1 MLTDKPAVDRI
12 LACYTGERIR
22 RYQKQKLCSIFE
34 AKKAILDICVDEA
47 LKRAKTVTDLVKII
61 QFQRRNT

>member
-1 MLTDKPAVDRI
+1 MLTDKPAVDRV
-12 LACYTGERIR
+12 LACYTGERIH

-34 AKKAILDICVDEA
+34 AKKAIADICIDEA
-47 LKRAKTVTDLVKII
+47 LKHVVTARDLAKII